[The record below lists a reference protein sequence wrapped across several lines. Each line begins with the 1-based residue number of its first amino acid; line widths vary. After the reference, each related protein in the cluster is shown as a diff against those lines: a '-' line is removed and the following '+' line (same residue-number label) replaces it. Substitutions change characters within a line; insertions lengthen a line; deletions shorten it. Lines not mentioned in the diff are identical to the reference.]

1 MGDPMQNRA
10 ASSRQTLGAT
20 QRPAHSFG
28 PGRME
33 LGLYSLNLRAGYHL
47 LAARRWMRGLRY
59 LVEPV
64 SYWRSLEFRLVWEH
78 GNFRAGERVL
88 DVGSPKPFSLYLARS
103 VGAVVDSTDIE
114 DYFMDEFSLLRN
126 ATGVPAERMPIRVE
140 DGRRLSYADGQFDK
154 VYSVSVM
161 EHIPDDGDSQC
172 ARELGRVLAPGGSC
186 LITVPFWPTSKDVYR
201 KPNFYWSGVSG
212 PEQEGLVFFQ
222 RRYSADDLQ
231 KRLIEPSGLVA
242 EKVLY
247 VGERVMTRSQDE
259 LASIMPRVGLGPV
272 HPLLSRAFHTRATDD
287 WTALKKP
294 LCAFL
299 KLTKPA

>member
-1 MGDPMQNRA
+1 
-10 ASSRQTLGAT
+10 
-20 QRPAHSFG
+20 
-28 PGRME
+28 ME
-33 LGLYSLNLRAGYHL
+33 LGLYGLNLRAGYHL

-59 LVEPV
+59 LAEPI

-114 DYFMDEFSLLRN
+114 DYFMDEFSLLRD
-126 ATGVPAERMPIRVE
+126 ATGVPAEQMPIRVE
-140 DGRRLSYADGQFDK
+140 DGRRLSYADCQFDK
-154 VYSVSVM
+154 IYSVSVL

-186 LITVPFWPTSKDVYR
+186 LITVPFWPTSRDVYR

-231 KRLIEPSGLVA
+231 KRLIGPSGLVA

-259 LASIMPRVGLGPV
+259 LGSKMPRVGLGPV
-272 HPLLSRAFHTRATDD
+272 HPLISRAFHTRATDD

>member
-1 MGDPMQNRA
+1 MQNRA

-20 QRPAHSFG
+20 QRSPYSFG

-33 LGLYSLNLRAGYHL
+33 LGLYGLNLRAGYHL

-59 LVEPV
+59 LAEPV
-64 SYWRSLEFRLVWEH
+64 SYWRSLEFRMVWEH

-114 DYFMDEFSLLRN
+114 DYFMDEFALLRD
-126 ATGVPAERMPIRVE
+126 ATGVPAEQMPIRVE
-140 DGRRLSYADGQFDK
+140 DGRRLSYADCQFDK
-154 VYSVSVM
+154 VYSVSVI
-161 EHIPDDGDSQC
+161 EHIPDDGDIQC

-186 LITVPFWPTSKDVYR
+186 LITVPFWPTSKNVYR

-212 PEQEGLVFFQ
+212 PEQAGVVFFQ

-259 LASIMPRVGLGPV
+259 LASIMPRVGLGPF
-272 HPLLSRAFHTRATDD
+272 HPLISRAFHTRATDD

>member
-1 MGDPMQNRA
+1 MQNNTT
-10 ASSRQTLGAT
+10 ASGQAPGAT
-20 QRPAHSFG
+20 QSQLPSFSPA
-28 PGRME
+28 RME
-33 LGLYSLNLRAGYHL
+33 LGLYGLNLRAGYHL
-47 LAARRWMRGLRY
+47 LAARRWKRGLRY

-78 GNFRAGERVL
+78 GNFRAGERIL

-103 VGAVVDSTDIE
+103 VGAVVHSTDIE
-114 DYFMDEFSLLRN
+114 DYFMDEFSLLRD

-154 VYSVSVM
+154 VYSVSVI
-161 EHIPDDGDSQC
+161 EHIPDDGDSLC

-212 PEQEGLVFFQ
+212 VEQNGLVFFQ
-222 RRYSADDLQ
+222 RRYSAEDLQ
-231 KRLIEPSGLVA
+231 KRLIEPSELVA

-247 VGERVMTRSQDE
+247 VGERVMTRSE
-259 LASIMPRVGLGPV
+259 NEVCSVMPKVGLGPV
-272 HPLLSRAFHTRATDD
+272 HPLISRGFHTRAVDD
-287 WTALKKP
+287 WTSLKKP

>member
-1 MGDPMQNRA
+1 
-10 ASSRQTLGAT
+10 
-20 QRPAHSFG
+20 
-28 PGRME
+28 ME
-33 LGLYSLNLRAGYHL
+33 LGLYGLNLRAGYHL

-114 DYFMDEFSLLRN
+114 DYFMDEFSLLRD
-126 ATGVPAERMPIRVE
+126 ATGVPAEQMPLRVE
-140 DGRRLSYADGQFDK
+140 DGRHLSYADCQFDK
-154 VYSVSVM
+154 VYSVSVL
-161 EHIPDDGDSQC
+161 EHIPDDGDSEC

-186 LITVPFWPTSKDVYR
+186 LLTVPFWPTSRDVYR

-231 KRLIEPSGLVA
+231 KRLIGPSGLVA

-247 VGERVMTRSQDE
+247 VGERVMTRSQEE
-259 LASIMPRVGLGPV
+259 LAAKMPRVGLGPV
-272 HPLLSRAFHTRATDD
+272 HPLMSRAFHTRATDD

>member
-1 MGDPMQNRA
+1 
-10 ASSRQTLGAT
+10 
-20 QRPAHSFG
+20 
-28 PGRME
+28 ME

-103 VGAVVDSTDIE
+103 IGAVVDSTDIE

-231 KRLIEPSGLVA
+231 RRLIVAFRPRGGEGALRGRESHDSQSGRARIDNAQGWLGA
-242 EKVLY
+242 
-247 VGERVMTRSQDE
+247 GPPPH
-259 LASIMPRVGLGPV
+259 LARIPPHGRPTTG
-272 HPLLSRAFHTRATDD
+272 RR
-287 WTALKKP
+287 
-294 LCAFL
+294 
-299 KLTKPA
+299 

>member
-1 MGDPMQNRA
+1 MQNRA
-10 ASSRQTLGAT
+10 ASSRHALGAA
-20 QRPAHSFG
+20 QKPAHSFG
-28 PGRME
+28 PDRME
-33 LGLYSLNLRAGYHL
+33 LGLYGLNLRAGYHL
-47 LAARRWMRGLRY
+47 LAARRWRRGLRY

-88 DVGSPKPFSLYLARS
+88 DVGSPKPFSLYLART
-103 VGAVVDSTDIE
+103 VGAIVDSTDIE
-114 DYFMDEFSLLRN
+114 DYFLDEFSLLRA

-140 DGRRLSYADGQFDK
+140 DGRRLSYGDCQFDK
-154 VYSVSVM
+154 VYSVSVL
-161 EHIPDDGDSQC
+161 EHIPDDGDTRC

-186 LITVPFWPTSKDVYR
+186 LITVPFWPTSRNEYR

-231 KRLIEPSGLVA
+231 RRLIEPSGLVA

-247 VGERVMTRSQDE
+247 VGERIMTRSQDE
-259 LASIMPRVGLGPV
+259 FGSIMPRVGLGPV
-272 HPLLSRAFHTRATDD
+272 HPLISRAVHTRASDD

-299 KLTKPA
+299 KLTKPV

>member
-1 MGDPMQNRA
+1 
-10 ASSRQTLGAT
+10 
-20 QRPAHSFG
+20 
-28 PGRME
+28 ME
-33 LGLYSLNLRAGYHL
+33 LGLYGLSLRAGYHL
-47 LAARRWMRGLRY
+47 LAARRWKRGLRY

-64 SYWRSLEFRLVWEH
+64 PYWRSLEFRLVWEH
-78 GNFRAGERVL
+78 GDFRAGERVL

-114 DYFMDEFSLLRN
+114 DYFIDEFSLLRR

-154 VYSVSVM
+154 VYSVSVI
-161 EHIPDDGDSQC
+161 EHIPGDGDSEC

-186 LITVPFWPTSKDVYR
+186 LITVPFWPSSKDVYR
-201 KPNFYWSGVSG
+201 KPDFYWSGISG
-212 PEQEGLVFFQ
+212 PEEDGLVFFQ

-231 KRLIEPSGLVA
+231 QRLIEPSGLVA

-247 VGERVMTRSQDE
+247 VGERVMARSE
-259 LASIMPRVGLGPV
+259 SEVASVMPRIGLGPV
-272 HPLLSRAFHTRATDD
+272 HPLISRMLHTPATDD
-287 WTALKKP
+287 WKALKKP